1 MRTFATDQL
10 AVLMD
15 RATKQSTQIETLQ
28 AEKKR
33 HDASRNDTEKAQI
46 RESIIMQGRSLYD
59 AAATQSIRD
68 QIKAL
73 IGVFGVDL
81 TPPVQD
87 VQ

>member
-15 RATKQSTQIETLQ
+15 RASKQSTQLEALQ
-28 AEKKR
+28 ADKKR
-33 HDASRNDTEKAQI
+33 HDASRNDTEKSQI

-68 QIKAL
+68 QIKTLVGA
-73 IGVFGVDL
+73 FGVDL

-87 VQ
+87 VE